1 MSVFQAGSI
10 SADPIS
16 QAVIFLVFAELLR
29 VASPDAEPRTTREG
43 LGLVALCAML
53 GFVKPG
59 YAPLALAAL
68 ALPKTAFPGRRRW
81 AWACAMPAAALLAT
95 LAWTLVV
102 QAAQQPAL
110 TDDADMAGQLRH
122 VLAHPMSFPA
132 AAITTTVA
140 LTGAWLEGMVGTLG
154 HLDVEIPLPATW
166 LAWVAV
172 LAGAALG
179 GREVPGRALRAT
191 MALGFLATAATV
203 LLMAYLGWTPV
214 GHPHVLG
221 VQGRYFLLMLPF
233 AIGALPALP
242 NPAGERLRPA
252 LVWTLAGVL
261 AISAVELVTTYYE
274 L

>member
-1 MSVFQAGSI
+1 
-10 SADPIS
+10 
-16 QAVIFLVFAELLR
+16 
-29 VASPDAEPRTTREG
+29 
-43 LGLVALCAML
+43 
-53 GFVKPG
+53 
-59 YAPLALAAL
+59 
-68 ALPKTAFPGRRRW
+68 
-81 AWACAMPAAALLAT
+81 
-95 LAWTLVV
+95 
-102 QAAQQPAL
+102 
-110 TDDADMAGQLRH
+110 
-122 VLAHPMSFPA
+122 
-132 AAITTTVA
+132 
-140 LTGAWLEGMVGTLG
+140 
-154 HLDVEIPLPATW
+154 
-166 LAWVAV
+166 
-172 LAGAALG
+172 
-179 GREVPGRALRAT
+179 